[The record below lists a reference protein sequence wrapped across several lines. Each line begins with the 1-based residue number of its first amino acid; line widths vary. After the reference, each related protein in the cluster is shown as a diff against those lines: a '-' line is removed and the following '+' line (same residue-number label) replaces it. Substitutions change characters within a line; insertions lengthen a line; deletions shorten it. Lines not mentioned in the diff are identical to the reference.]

1 MISMPS
7 FTVMPLILFCCLVND
22 STWKY
27 DHDYNQEADIKLS
40 IGTVKVRH
48 AKPPREIY
56 AMNGHPR
63 HGVALIINNTF
74 EGTTDHRV
82 GTDIDRDN
90 LTTTFKFL
98 GYEVIEWRNCDDEK
112 MKKIEAVF
120 NESTLMKP
128 NSVHDSFVCCIL
140 SHGRDG
146 KIKSE
151 NGRCVPLKDIVEP
164 LVDYPLLKGKPKMFF
179 IQACRGGE
187 DRRIKEMLPMVV
199 AYRDNP
205 GDEIKEI
212 DIPKFGADFFYGY
225 ATLSGFVAHRSKDG
239 SPYIKLLCKTL
250 CERGRHT
257 NLVTMHTMLNHD
269 AAMNI
274 IREDKTKYIPISEF
288 EDSHRYFVYFFK
300 QPRK

>member
-40 IGTVKVRH
+40 FGTVKVRH

-56 AMNGHPR
+56 AMNGDPR

-74 EGTTDHRV
+74 EGTPDHRV

-90 LTTTFKFL
+90 LTNTFKFL
-98 GYEVIEWRNCDDEK
+98 GYEVIEWRDCVDTK
-112 MKKIEAVF
+112 MMDIRSVF
-120 NESTLMKP
+120 NESTRMKP
-128 NSVHDSFVCCIL
+128 DSAHDSFVCCIL
-140 SHGRDG
+140 SHGRDW
-146 KIKSE
+146 KIRSA
-151 NGRCVPLKDIVEP
+151 NDRYVPLKEIVAP
-164 LVDYPLLKGKPKMFF
+164 LVDYQLLKGKPKMFF

-187 DRRIKEMLPMVV
+187 DRRIKETSPM
-199 AYRDNP
+199 AL
-205 GDEIKEI
+205 GMFATQMTLGMFE
-212 DIPKFGADFFYGY
+212 IPKFGADFFYGY

-274 IREDKTKYIPISEF
+274 IREDKTKYIQISEF
-288 EDSHRYFVYFFK
+288 EDSLRYFVYFFK